1 LDELVNA
8 VENDLAVPAEQLEPT
23 CRALREDLIAAGALT
38 ADVSGSGSVVF
49 GIFASE
55 QEAEAASANL
65 VHAKWN
71 VTSTLGI
78 R

>member
-1 LDELVNA
+1 M
-8 VENDLAVPAEQLEPT
+8 VENDLAVPAEQLEPA
-23 CRALREDLIAAGALT
+23 CAALREELVAAGALA

-65 VHAKWN
+65 THAEWK